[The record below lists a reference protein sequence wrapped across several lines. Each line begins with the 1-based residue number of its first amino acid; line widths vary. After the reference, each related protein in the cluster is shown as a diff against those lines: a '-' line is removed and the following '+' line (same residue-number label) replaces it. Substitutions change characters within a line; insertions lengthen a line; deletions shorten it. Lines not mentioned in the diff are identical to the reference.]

1 MPLIVIKGIFSQ
13 GPYQVQITL
22 GGDQIGN
29 GFGVERGIFNNFHA
43 LFRLKLIT
51 DRPEE
56 ILPFLNIRIGFNSF
70 GGKTVDDA

>member
-1 MPLIVIKGIFSQ
+1 MCKVKNYLTYYISPFRYFRLCDSGNFSM
-13 GPYQVQITL
+13 
-22 GGDQIGN
+22 
-29 GFGVERGIFNNFHA
+29 A

-56 ILPFLNIRIGFNSF
+56 ILPFLNIRLGFKPF